1 MVFSSLYFLF
11 IFLPVS
17 LVLYYISPKKIKNV
31 VLILLSLVFYAWGT
45 PEYIILMLF
54 SVVFNYC
61 AGIQLDNML
70 SDDRQTGAKVIMVL
84 TVIINLLLLGFF
96 KYWGFVV
103 ENLNRLP
110 FINLNYQQ
118 LPLSIGISFYTFQVL
133 TYVFDVYRDK
143 VPVQRN
149 FILFTT
155 YVTFFPKLVSG
166 PIVPYKD
173 MEAQLESRT
182 LSFTRFGEG
191 TVLFFVGLFKKVL
204 IADNLSTSFYA
215 ITALPLDN
223 MSTVTAWLGSIMYT
237 LLLYFDF
244 SSYSDMAIG
253 IAKMFGFDFKK
264 NFDYPYQSRSIT
276 EFWRRWHI
284 SLGSWFRDYLYFP
297 LGGSRVSTGKIIRNL
312 LIVWLCTGIWHG
324 AAWTFIFWGLIHGA
338 AQILE
343 KYPLKNALTKV
354 PGGLKWLGTML
365 VVHFGWVFF
374 FSPSL
379 SSALGWIGQMFGAGD
394 GGFLDATAK
403 YYLSGNWFLLLI
415 SVIGCGPLVKNLTV
429 NFMSNR
435 GVVRKILGVIVFAL
449 LLIFSIAYM
458 MNATYSTFL
467 YFNF

>member
-17 LVLYYISPKKIKNV
+17 LALYYIVPKKARNV

-61 AGIQLDNML
+61 AGIYMDTL
-70 SDDRQTGAKVIMVL
+70 RQDGKEKATRLVMVV
-84 TVIINLLLLGFF
+84 TVVVNLLLLGFF

-103 ENLNRLP
+103 ENLNRIP
-110 FINLNYQQ
+110 FLHLSYQE
-118 LPLSIGISFYTFQVL
+118 LPLPIGISFYTFQVL
-133 TYVFDVYRDK
+133 TYIFDVYRQK
-143 VPVQRN
+143 VTVQRN
-149 FILFTT
+149 FILYAT

-173 MEAQLESRT
+173 MEAQLANRSM
-182 LSFTRFGEG
+182 SWNKFGEG
-191 TVLFFVGLFKKVL
+191 AVLFFVGLFKKVL
-204 IADNLSTSFYA
+204 LADNLGVGFNA
-215 ITALPLDN
+215 ITAMPLDN
-223 MSTVTAWLGSIMYT
+223 MSTVTAWLGSILYT
-237 LLLYFDF
+237 LMLYFDF
-244 SSYSDMAIG
+244 SGYSDMAIG
-253 IAKMFGFDFKK
+253 VAKMFGFDFNK
-264 NFDYPYQSRSIT
+264 NFDYPYSAKSIT

-297 LGGSRVSTGKIIRNL
+297 LGGSRCSTPKILRNL

-324 AAWTFIFWGLIHGA
+324 AAWTFLFWGLIHGA

-343 KYPLKNALTKV
+343 KFPLRKALEKV
-354 PGGLKWLGTML
+354 PGWLKWLGTML

-374 FSPSL
+374 FSADL
-379 SSALGWIGQMFGAGD
+379 GSALAWIGQMFGAGA

-403 YYLSGNWFLLLI
+403 YYLGSNWLLI
-415 SVIGCGPLVKNLTV
+415 LVAIIGCGPLVKNFAV
-429 NFMSNR
+429 NFISR
-435 GVVRKILGVIVFAL
+435 KGTVRRVVAIGMFAL
-449 LLIFSIAYM
+449 LLICCIAYM
-458 MNATYSTFL
+458 MNATYSSFL